1 MLLPVSVYCQPNNRK
16 ATLPTRLHHGYN
28 LIFLT
33 NIAVQLQSILPVGVY
48 CQSNDVFIACQ
59 CMLLVNYIEESAIGL
74 SVVLVKRANDGTI
87 CLKALQMC
95 CNSSCVFSSC
105 QILVF

>member
-1 MLLPVSVYCQPNNRK
+1 
-16 ATLPTRLHHGYN
+16 
-28 LIFLT
+28 
-33 NIAVQLQSILPVGVY
+33 
-48 CQSNDVFIACQ
+48 
-59 CMLLVNYIEESAIGL
+59 MLLVNYIEESAIGL

-105 QILVF
+105 QIPFFLDYCLFETFYSLFKYYSSSHYYMYYIQFHVLFH